1 MTKVIL
7 RKDKR
12 QKLLG
17 LKVTPSKIN
26 IAFSRRGKS
35 QTDQLDTETLSKRT
49 HRNMSTVS
57 RLRTTI
63 YFFVTFL
70 ELRAKI

>member
-49 HRNMSTVS
+49 HRNM
-57 RLRTTI
+57 
-63 YFFVTFL
+63 
-70 ELRAKI
+70 